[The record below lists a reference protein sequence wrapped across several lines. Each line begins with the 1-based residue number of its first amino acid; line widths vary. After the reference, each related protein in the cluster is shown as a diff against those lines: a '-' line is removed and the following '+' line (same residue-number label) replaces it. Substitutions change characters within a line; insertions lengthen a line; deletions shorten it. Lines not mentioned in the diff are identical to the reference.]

1 MSLGPH
7 CRGGHRGGRHQEA
20 RPRPRVGP
28 ADSGTHQPGRKGSLL
43 LVLVGTLV
51 SSQEVIVECYFLY
64 EGGQPTEIPPTLHRP
79 FLQSTAP
86 PSNSETPPPHT
97 HSHAPTHARLHMLT
111 CTHRKG
117 RARSRVHDSLGCVQH
132 SPWPDRPE
140 LWEGGCTGAA
150 QPARLDSG
158 PRGLVSTVL
167 GHSAPGLW
175 LLFPA
180 TPCCGAGTKTVSGRW
195 EAGPEMRKVS
205 PSNRLS

>member
-86 PSNSETPPPHT
+86 QSNSETPPPA
-97 HSHAPTHARLHMLT
+97 HALT
-111 CTHRKG
+111 CTYKRTPAHAHVHTHRKG

-158 PRGLVSTVL
+158 PRGLVSTCARPLSSGALVAIPCDSL
-167 GHSAPGLW
+167 LW
-175 LLFPA
+175 GGNQDSVRA
-180 TPCCGAGTKTVSGRW
+180 VGGRARD
-195 EAGPEMRKVS
+195 EKGEPQ
-205 PSNRLS
+205 